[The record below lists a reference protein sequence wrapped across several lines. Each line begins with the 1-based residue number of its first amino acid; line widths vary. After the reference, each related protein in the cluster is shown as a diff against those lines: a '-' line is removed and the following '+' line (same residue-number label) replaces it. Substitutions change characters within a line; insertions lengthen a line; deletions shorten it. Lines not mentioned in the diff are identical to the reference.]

1 MTQEALFKDGENGVE
16 VLQTG
21 GTSMQRANSF
31 CERVEYLVPS
41 REIAMLVASIS
52 GQ

>member
-1 MTQEALFKDGENGVE
+1 MQEALFRDGENGVD
-16 VLQTG
+16 VLHTG